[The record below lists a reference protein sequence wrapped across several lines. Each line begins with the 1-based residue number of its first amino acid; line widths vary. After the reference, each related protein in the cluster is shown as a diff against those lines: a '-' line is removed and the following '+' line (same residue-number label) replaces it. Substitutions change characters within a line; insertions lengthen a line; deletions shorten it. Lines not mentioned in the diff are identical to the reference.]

1 MTTTKLVTGDSSSTR
16 LFVPDK
22 ITRFAKLNWAV
33 LPGTALCFFLPADS
47 IVVVIFG
54 ANHKN
59 KSQNLH
65 VMIILP
71 KL

>member
-33 LPGTALCFFLPADS
+33 ASWHCLMLLPADS

>member
-1 MTTTKLVTGDSSSTR
+1 MTTTKLVTGDSTR

-33 LPGTALCFFLPADS
+33 LPGLPHCLMLLPADS